1 MKRLKGTAVSTALI
15 TAAVMLGAFGGAA
28 PAAASASAGY
38 ISGVDAVTDDW
49 GDEGTLSTTSY
60 ANSSAA
66 GLWQQVLVADGLM
79 SNLDVDCSF
88 GPKTEAATKTWQSRN
103 GLTADG
109 RVGPL
114 TFGKADNRLT
124 DQGGGYVYYHGSNG
138 VSAFKRINGQYWT
151 LFYNSYDTWSV
162 AYYNSKPSWC

>member
-1 MKRLKGTAVSTALI
+1 
-15 TAAVMLGAFGGAA
+15 MLGVLGGAT
-28 PAAASASAGY
+28 PAVASASAGY

-60 ANSSAA
+60 ANSAA
-66 GLWQQVLVADGLM
+66 VGLWQQVLVADGLM

-88 GPKTEAATKTWQSRN
+88 GPKTLAATKTWQSRN
-103 GLTADG
+103 NLDADG
-109 RVGPL
+109 KVGPA

-124 DQGGGYVYYHGSNG
+124 DKGNGYVYYNGSNG
-138 VSAFKRINGQYWT
+138 VSAFKRANGRYST

-162 AYYNSKPSWC
+162 VYYNSKPSWC